1 MLLNIAQ
8 SHPRG
13 QSFRIFTN
21 CVGSGGGL
29 SLLCCVPDMEQSHPR
44 AQSFRIFT
52 NCVGSGGGLSPLK
65 KKITRDATDMPP
77 SRAESAVLRR

>member
-8 SHPRG
+8 G
-13 QSFRIFTN
+13 
-21 CVGSGGGL
+21 
-29 SLLCCVPDMEQSHPR
+29 HPR
-44 AQSFRIFT
+44 AQSFRIFA

-65 KKITRDATDMPP
+65 KKITCDATDTPP